1 MKDIYFYY
9 KDPSVSKQESFH
21 TVNLMIKHTWLR
33 ERYYVKTGGDKVYS
47 IENTKPKSMKWMR
60 RYNFRYNKA

>member
-33 ERYYVKTGGDKVYS
+33 ERYYVKTGGDKVS
-47 IENTKPKSMKWMR
+47 
-60 RYNFRYNKA
+60 YNRKHQA